1 MRCPT
6 TETDLWFDHLR
17 ATEARAT
24 CNACPHQMECRRF
37 AEKTM
42 QGNGFFVGTGIYGG
56 HGPLDRMLVR
66 GSNRNVVAAA
76 KTLWR
81 VIAAAPGVTWTQP
94 MLCKRTG
101 MSETRVKTAVELMA
115 DSGWLATDGPPVPNY
130 RAVSDVPP
138 WEC

>member
-1 MRCPT
+1 
-6 TETDLWFDHLR
+6 
-17 ATEARAT
+17 
-24 CNACPHQMECRRF
+24 
-37 AEKTM
+37 M
-42 QGNGFFVGTGIYGG
+42 QGNGFFLGTGIYGG
-56 HGPLDRMLVR
+56 HGPLDRMLTR

-101 MSETRVKTAVELMA
+101 MGETRVKTAVELMA